1 MGIRGGQGIHLRQW
15 VARRAVAVLALGAIA
30 CGAET
35 PPLSPSGFIG
45 AEVLDPQ
52 PVPDVTLTDSEGKP
66 FPLRERTTG
75 RVALIFFGY
84 TNCPDICPVH
94 LANLAAVLDKMDD
107 DVRRNVSVI
116 FVTTDPARDTIPR
129 LGEWVHQF
137 DPTFV
142 ALTGPDSL
150 IQQAELGLR
159 VAPSIRD
166 STAEF
171 GYQVGHAAQ
180 VIAVTRDGLAR
191 VQYPFGTRQR
201 DWAHDLPRLIAFD
214 G

>member
-1 MGIRGGQGIHLRQW
+1 MGIRGGQGIHFRQW
-15 VARRAVAVLALGAIA
+15 VARRSVAAMALGTIA
-30 CGAET
+30 CGGAS

-45 AEVLDPQ
+45 AEVIDPQ
-52 PVPDVTLTDSEGKP
+52 PVPDVTLTDQDGKP
-66 FPLRERTTG
+66 FPLRERTAG

-94 LANLAAVLDKMDD
+94 LANLAAVLDKMADE
-107 DVRRNVSVI
+107 VRRDVAVI
-116 FVTTDPARDTIPR
+116 FVTTDPARDTIPH
-129 LGEWVHQF
+129 LGQWVHQF
-137 DPTFV
+137 DPTFIG
-142 ALTGPDSL
+142 LTGPDSL
-150 IQQAELGLR
+150 IEQAELGLR

-166 STAEF
+166 STAGA

-201 DWAHDLPRLIAFD
+201 DWAHDLPRLIAF
-214 G
+214 GG

>member
-15 VARRAVAVLALGAIA
+15 VARGAVAAIALATIA
-30 CGAET
+30 CGAPT

-45 AEVLDPQ
+45 AEVIDPQ

-66 FPLRERTTG
+66 FSLRERTAG

-94 LANLAAVLDKMDD
+94 LANLAAVLDKLDD

-137 DPTFV
+137 DPTFIG
-142 ALTGPDSL
+142 LTGPDSS
-150 IQQAELGLR
+150 IQKAELGLR
-159 VAPSIRD
+159 VMPSIRD
-166 STAEF
+166 STEEF

-201 DWAHDLPRLIAFD
+201 DWAHDLPRLIGFGD
-214 G
+214 